1 MSSPPLRTHVRRLP
15 WYAKAARPILSAS
28 PVRGTLKAVR
38 KDMPVET
45 HVVGCGPQPK
55 STNSFNVQEFCAVFV
70 AAF

>member
-1 MSSPPLRTHVRRLP
+1 MSSPHLRTHVRRLP

-45 HVVGCGPQPK
+45 HVVGCVPQPK
-55 STNSFNVQEFCAVFV
+55 STTALTYKSSVLSL
-70 AAF
+70 